1 MEKYENPEYEMLKN
15 STEHIVQETSNN
27 NKKANTPS
35 DTANLKGIASLVL
48 GLITIVINHL
58 WYVSLITGILA
69 IVFGVQSNIKGN
81 KIKKGKAGMILGII
95 GLTLMLV
102 VYGLATIIIL
112 VEYL

>member
-15 STEHIVQETSNN
+15 ATEHTVQKTSADSKNVKN
-27 NKKANTPS
+27 PS

-48 GLITIVINHL
+48 GLITILINHL

-81 KIKKGKAGMILGII
+81 KIKKGKAGMILGIV

-102 VYGLATIIIL
+102 IYGLATIVIL

>member
-15 STEHIVQETSNN
+15 STEHIVQETSNK
-27 NKKANTPS
+27 KKANTAS

-48 GLITIVINHL
+48 GLITIVIYHL

-81 KIKKGKAGMILGII
+81 KIKKGKAGMILGIV

>member
-15 STEHIVQETSNN
+15 STEHIVQETSN

-48 GLITIVINHL
+48 GLITILINHL

-81 KIKKGKAGMILGII
+81 KIKKGKAGMILGIV

-102 VYGLATIIIL
+102 IYGLATIIIL